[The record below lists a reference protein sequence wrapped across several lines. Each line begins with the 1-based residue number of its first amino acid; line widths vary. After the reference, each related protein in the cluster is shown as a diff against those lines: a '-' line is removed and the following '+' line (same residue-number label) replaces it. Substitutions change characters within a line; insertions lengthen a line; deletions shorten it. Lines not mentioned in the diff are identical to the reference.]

1 MDLPQDY
8 LFKLQSTERQ
18 PGEPRSGWEEQLD
31 RFAQRLNP
39 ERERAGFKP
48 YTHERIGKLLANYG
62 AHNEGAAAAFYK
74 RLDTHAK
81 NFGALFNK
89 LTRAKGQIPKVSSNP
104 QA

>member
-8 LFKLQSTERQ
+8 LSKFQSTARQ
-18 PGEPRSGWEEQLD
+18 PGGPRSGWEEQLD

-48 YTHERIGKLLANYG
+48 FTHERIGKLLANYG
-62 AHNEGAAAAFYK
+62 AHDEGSAATFYK
-74 RLDTHAK
+74 KLETKAV

-89 LTRAKGQIPKVSSNP
+89 LTKPKE
-104 QA
+104 A

>member
-1 MDLPQDY
+1 MDFPKGY

-48 YTHERIGKLLANYG
+48 YTHERIGKLLASCG
-62 AHNEGAAAAFYK
+62 VHNEGAAAAFYK

-89 LTRAKGQIPKVSSNP
+89 ITKSKAGASLS
-104 QA
+104 

>member
-1 MDLPQDY
+1 MELPQDY
-8 LFKLQSTERQ
+8 LSKLQPTERKS
-18 PGEPRSGWEEQLD
+18 GEPRSGWEGQLD

-39 ERERAGFKP
+39 ERERAGFRT

-74 RLDTHAK
+74 KLDTEAK

-89 LTRAKGQIPKVSSNP
+89 LTKPNKAQRRATI
-104 QA
+104 